1 MKGRKKVLLIGLA
14 AVMLIALIVFVRYA
28 QPSPEAVAYPDFIKA
43 VEEGKV
49 KTVYLNNDDKIRGE
63 YKSGGSFITDNPRKE
78 DFKEYLLMKNIKVD
92 EMKRQ
97 SQFENIASFLL
108 MLAIFGGV
116 LLFVSKGASGQL
128 QGGISKLSSIRTQ
141 PEGKTGITL
150 KDIAGNEEAK
160 ESVKELIDFIK
171 NPEVFARYGA
181 RLPRGI
187 IFYGPPGTGKTLMAK
202 AVAGEADVPF
212 YAVSGSDFVQIYVG
226 VGASRIRDLFKK
238 AREHGKCVIFIDE
251 IDALG
256 KKRDGGIE
264 GGGND
269 ERDQTLNA
277 LLAEMS
283 GFHENEGIIVI
294 AATNRLDTLDEAL
307 LRPGRFDRHIEIG
320 LPDVKGRYEILKLHS
335 SNKPLA
341 NNVSLMELAQ
351 QTVYFSGAKLENLM
365 NEAAILAAKRNS
377 GKIEKADI
385 ERAFYTVIAGAEKKD
400 RSTIAD
406 IDRRITAI
414 HEAGHALITK
424 LIAPENIVSRITIIP
439 STKGAGGFSMN
450 IPPDRMYFKKVD
462 MENSIRI
469 ALAGR
474 AAEEIIFGEEN
485 ITTGASN
492 DIERATEI
500 LLNMVRRFG
509 MKQQTG
515 LLNYDVLYRNGIRQ
529 VQNEWIEEC
538 KKTMDKL
545 YSEVK
550 EKLLEKKELLEAIAT
565 RLLEVETIGENEL
578 NELIEQYKKKSE
590 NAA

>member
-256 KKRDGGIE
+256 K
-264 GGGND
+264 
-269 ERDQTLNA
+269 
-277 LLAEMS
+277 
-283 GFHENEGIIVI
+283 
-294 AATNRLDTLDEAL
+294 
-307 LRPGRFDRHIEIG
+307 
-320 LPDVKGRYEILKLHS
+320 
-335 SNKPLA
+335 
-341 NNVSLMELAQ
+341 
-351 QTVYFSGAKLENLM
+351 
-365 NEAAILAAKRNS
+365 
-377 GKIEKADI
+377 
-385 ERAFYTVIAGAEKKD
+385 
-400 RSTIAD
+400 
-406 IDRRITAI
+406 
-414 HEAGHALITK
+414 
-424 LIAPENIVSRITIIP
+424 
-439 STKGAGGFSMN
+439 
-450 IPPDRMYFKKVD
+450 
-462 MENSIRI
+462 
-469 ALAGR
+469 
-474 AAEEIIFGEEN
+474 
-485 ITTGASN
+485 
-492 DIERATEI
+492 
-500 LLNMVRRFG
+500 
-509 MKQQTG
+509 
-515 LLNYDVLYRNGIRQ
+515 
-529 VQNEWIEEC
+529 
-538 KKTMDKL
+538 
-545 YSEVK
+545 
-550 EKLLEKKELLEAIAT
+550 
-565 RLLEVETIGENEL
+565 
-578 NELIEQYKKKSE
+578 
-590 NAA
+590 